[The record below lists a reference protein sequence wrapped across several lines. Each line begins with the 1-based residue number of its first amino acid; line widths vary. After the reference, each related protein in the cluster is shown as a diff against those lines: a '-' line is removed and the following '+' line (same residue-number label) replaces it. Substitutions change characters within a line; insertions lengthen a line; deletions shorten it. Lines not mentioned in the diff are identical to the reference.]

1 MLNYIGF
8 IPAADSDRGIKSPER
23 YKSTIRT
30 QNHPSM
36 TENQVFFYLTSSMTF
51 PQTGT
56 VWLTQSFLNTS
67 GTFTPHLNTS
77 GFLPPQL
84 CFLKTHIEYE
94 LEQGL
99 DWDLS
104 LNNKMPNCSASAYQ
118 DQSSRPHSSNSTSPK
133 SHHSH
138 VGFKNLSVHKRKA
151 TFSYSLQSLQ
161 EEWKHQVL
169 LASPQTASQRA
180 GNFTSQH
187 PPTSLTQQQLQNLR
201 HCPTQVCQAVIAQ
214 NSLGN
219 SPQASEPLQ

>member
-8 IPAADSDRGIKSPER
+8 IPAADSAGGIKSPER

-51 PQTGT
+51 LQTGT
-56 VWLTQSFLNTS
+56 VWLRQSFLNTS
-67 GTFTPHLNTS
+67 GTFTAP
-77 GFLPPQL
+77 
-84 CFLKTHIEYE
+84 LKHFRVSPSSALFSKNSHWIWIGAGTW
-94 LEQGL
+94 LG
-99 DWDLS
+99 S
-104 LNNKMPNCSASAYQ
+104 LNNKIHNCWASAYQ
-118 DQSSRPHSSNSTSPK
+118 DQSPRPHSSNSTSPK

-138 VGFKNLSVHKRKA
+138 AGFKNLSVHRCKA

-187 PPTSLTQQQLQNLR
+187 PHTSLTQQQLQNLR
-201 HCPTQVCQAVIAQ
+201 HCPSWVCQAVIAQ

-219 SPQASEPLQ
+219 SPQASKPLQ